1 MIKILILLA
10 QFLEFLFSVSLCAFM
25 KIGREE
31 TKMSG
36 RVLKFAYRVEKN
48 LLYNYEFGPN
58 TKDIR
63 LCLIP
68 FLLPTIYKKIINIK
82 SSFSFYELLLALID
96 VLSLVDYI
104 NTTESYQRYCLV
116 YTIRV
121 IRTMMMLFE
130 LVQEITKMV
139 ILHYEQILQN
149 RLLYMQQKKQCIKNS
164 NTQQQQ
170 ILSIQQQQILNEES
184 DSDEQTKLNN
194 IKKQQQQQQSI
205 IKRIIFPQM
214 KIPCF
219 LLNLII
225 NQQQY
230 YIQIIDPWSFDNSFS
245 QISIREQLL
254 IMIKLN
260 YCCQIYQTLK
270 KTKCNQKALHK
281 YRELIAEYLSQLI
294 WMN

>member
-10 QFLEFLFSVSLCAFM
+10 QFLEFLFSVSLCTFM

-48 LLYNYEFGPN
+48 LLYNYEFGPY

-68 FLLPTIYKKIINIK
+68 FLLPTICKKLINIK

-96 VLSLVDYI
+96 ILSLVDYI

-121 IRTMMMLFE
+121 MRTMMMLFE

-149 RLLYMQQKKQCIKNS
+149 RLLYMQQKKQSIKNS
-164 NTQQQQ
+164 NIQQQQ
-170 ILSIQQQQILNEES
+170 LLSIQQQQILNEDF
-184 DSDEQTKLNN
+184 DSDEQSKLSI
-194 IKKQQQQQQSI
+194 IKKQQQQQSI

-230 YIQIIDPWSFDNSFS
+230 YIQIIDPWSFDKSFS
-245 QISIREQLL
+245 SISIREQLL

-281 YRELIAEYLSQLI
+281 YREQIAEYLSQLI